1 MASLSASA
9 PPTISIISVED
20 VRRFETGL
28 LEHFRSKDLL
38 RTLVE
43 SFDEETLDREISTY
57 ASQFAAAESPIGE
70 APDPEHHGEASES
83 TVDSAVTLPE
93 VDLQRETQ
101 ED

>member
-1 MASLSASA
+1 M
-9 PPTISIISVED
+9 
-20 VRRFETGL
+20 RRFETGL

-57 ASQFAAAESPIGE
+57 ASQFAAVESPIGE